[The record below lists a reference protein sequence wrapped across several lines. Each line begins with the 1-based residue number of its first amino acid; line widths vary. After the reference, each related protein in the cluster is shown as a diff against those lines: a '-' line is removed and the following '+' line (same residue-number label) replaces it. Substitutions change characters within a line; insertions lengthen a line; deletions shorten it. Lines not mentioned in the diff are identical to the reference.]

1 MEEFRIFKTP
11 LCPEAK
17 GYISKDCKVVAVKVL
32 KLINVWFSEDVG
44 GNKIEKSNQTQT
56 LSKEEESSQIQQE
69 QLASEEM
76 QSIPEIEELYKV
88 QEEYTSPE
96 KEQEVLT
103 GQDQL
108 SQSSL
113 EET

>member
-1 MEEFRIFKTP
+1 MLGNVDLAFDNLGELPRAIVIE
-11 LCPEAK
+11 L
-17 GYISKDCKVVAVKVL
+17 VLVKYSL
-32 KLINVWFSEDVG
+32 ELINVWFSEDVG